1 MKGHNL
7 IGSEAATRDVIQ
19 KKTLL
24 KTFTIFTGKHLCW
37 SLFLI
42 KLQVL
47 RPVTHLKETPTPVF
61 SCKCSKIFKNT
72 QFEEHLR
79 TADSVGFTNR
89 KFNL

>member
-1 MKGHNL
+1 ML
-7 IGSEAATRDVIQ
+7 Y
-19 KKTLL
+19 KKNSSKNFRNIHR
-24 KTFTIFTGKHLCW
+24 KTPVLE
-37 SLFLI
+37 SLFN
-42 KLQVL
+42 KVAGLQ
-47 RPVTHLKETPTPVF
+47 TCNYLKKTPTPVF